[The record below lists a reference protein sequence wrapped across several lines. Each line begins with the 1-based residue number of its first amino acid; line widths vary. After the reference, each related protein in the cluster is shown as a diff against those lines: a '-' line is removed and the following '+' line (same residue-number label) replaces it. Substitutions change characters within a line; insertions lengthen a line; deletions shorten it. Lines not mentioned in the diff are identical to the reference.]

1 MRSAVVRAVILGASA
16 IVFAGIVTCG
26 EDSPTHPGA
35 AAAAAIAAV
44 AGDGQTGTVGR
55 PLTDRIVVEVLDSG
69 RSPLAGVRVAF
80 LAVDEAT
87 GEVASP
93 DTAASGSDGRVE
105 TAWRLPSA
113 AGTATLVAHVVGAPA
128 KHLSAAFTATAVAA
142 AADTMF
148 IVEGQDQAG
157 PGLSE
162 LPDSLKV
169 RVTDTF
175 GNPVGGVRVEWTWT
189 GHGAASPTTS
199 ATDEEG
205 FAASSRTL
213 GDDAP
218 SMTTAATVAGL
229 KGSPATFHH
238 AVALPATVTILT
250 PPSSTASSGTP
261 FAQQPVIEVRDGGGT
276 VINGIHVVAS
286 VESGGGSLSGTRTA
300 VTAAGAATFTN
311 LALSGAGGD
320 QVLRFTAGTAF
331 ARSSPIAIAAGTA
344 AEKGQWSRPVSM
356 PLVAIHASLLPNG
369 KVLMF
374 SRTTE
379 PYLWDPGDPDRF
391 TAVPLPT
398 NVFCSGHTLLP
409 DGRVLVVG
417 GHISDDHGLPDANI
431 FDPVSDTWTRL
442 PDMLVGRWYPTAT
455 VLANGEVLVLGGRDE
470 NGDYSMTPEIWTG
483 SGWRRLTGS
492 GVVRAMPYY
501 PRMFVAPDGKTFFS
515 GEWSSSR
522 YFDQTGSG
530 SWAPAIPRTFRAPR
544 DYGSAV
550 MYEPGK
556 IIYIGGGKPPTNTA
570 EIIDL
575 NQSSPSWSRTGS
587 MAFARRHMNAT
598 LLPDGRIFATGG
610 TSAGGF
616 NNASGAVHTAEM
628 WSPATGEWR
637 TLSANAVDRMYH
649 STSLLLPD
657 GRVLVAGSGEGGS
670 GVDQRTYELYSP
682 PYLFRGARPTIGSAP
697 TSVSYGQ
704 HFEVETPQ
712 ALEVEKVSFIRLG
725 SVTHAFDESQ
735 RFLSLGFNDSGGDLT
750 VVAPGNANLAPPGHY
765 LLTIVDERGVPSV
778 SKIVKIQ

>member
-1 MRSAVVRAVILGASA
+1 MRSTAVGAVILGASA
-16 IVFAGIVTCG
+16 IVLAGILTCG
-26 EDSPTHPGA
+26 EDTPTHPGA
-35 AAAAAIAAV
+35 AGAAAIAAV
-44 AGDGQTGTVGR
+44 AGDGQTGTVGQ
-55 PLTDRIVVEVLDSG
+55 PLADRIVVEVMDSG
-69 RSPLAGVRVAF
+69 RSPLAGVRIAF
-80 LAVDEAT
+80 LAVDGGT
-87 GEVASP
+87 GEAASP
-93 DTAASGSDGRVE
+93 DTATSGNDGRVAA
-105 TAWRLPSA
+105 TWTLPNA
-113 AGTATLVAHVVGAPA
+113 AGTATIVAHVVGAPA
-128 KHLSAAFTATAVAA
+128 DNLSAAFTATAVAA

-148 IVEGQDQAG
+148 IVQGQDQAG

-169 RVTDTF
+169 RITDPF
-175 GNPVGGVRVEWTWT
+175 GNAVQGVNVEWTWT
-189 GHGAASPTTS
+189 GNGAASPTTS
-199 ATDEEG
+199 TTDDEG

-238 AVALPATVTILT
+238 AVAQPATVTILT
-250 PPSSTASSGTP
+250 QPSSTASSGTP
-261 FAQQPVIEVRDGGGT
+261 FAQQPVVEVRDGGGT
-276 VINGIHVVAS
+276 VINGIHVVAN
-286 VESGGGSLSGTRTA
+286 VESGGGTLSGTKTA
-300 VTAAGAATFTN
+300 VTAGGAATFTN
-311 LALSGAGGD
+311 LALSGASGD

-331 ARSSPIAIAAGTA
+331 ARSSSIAIAAGTA
-344 AEKGQWSRPVSM
+344 AEKGQWARPVSM
-356 PLVAIHASLLPNG
+356 PLVAIHVSLLPNG
-369 KVLMF
+369 KVLIF

-379 PYLWDPGDPDRF
+379 PYLWDPDNPGSF

-431 FDPVSDTWTRL
+431 FDPVGNTWTRL

-470 NGDYSMTPEIWTG
+470 NGDYAKTPEIWTG
-483 SGWRRLTGS
+483 NGWRRLTGN

-501 PRMFVAPDGKTFFS
+501 PRMFVAPNGKTFFS
-515 GEWSSSR
+515 GEWASSR

-530 SWAPAIPRTFRAPR
+530 SWAPAITRAFNAAR

-550 MYEPGK
+550 MYQPGK

-575 NQSSPSWSRTGS
+575 NRSSPSWSLTGS

-598 LLPDGRIFATGG
+598 LLPDGQIFVTGG
-610 TSAGGF
+610 TSADGF

-628 WSPATGEWR
+628 WNPATGQWR

-682 PYLFRGARPTIGSAP
+682 PYLFKGARPTIGSAP

-704 HFEVETPQ
+704 SFRVETPQ
-712 ALEVEKVSFIRLG
+712 AFAIEKVSFIRLG

-735 RFLSLGFNDSGGDLT
+735 RFLSLGFSESSGGLT
-750 VVAPGNANLAPPGHY
+750 VAAPGNANLAPPGHY
-765 LLTIVDERGVPSV
+765 LLTIIDEHGVPSV